1 MKNKIIK
8 LVLLPSLIGALNG
21 CTGLVVTDEMVQG
34 IHKEMD
40 TNNDGYINYQEY
52 LNSGSKN
59 DVLKGAKEKGMSVDE
74 FQKWE
79 FNRADE
85 NRDGKITK
93 EELINLARK
102 EL

>member
-1 MKNKIIK
+1 MKYLNTKI
-8 LVLLPSLIGALNG
+8 VLLLSFIGALNG
-21 CTGLVVTDEMVQG
+21 CTSLMITDEMVQG

-52 LNSGSKN
+52 LSSGSKN
-59 DVLKGAKEKGMSVDE
+59 DFVKGAREKGMTVDE
-74 FQKWE
+74 FKKWE

-102 EL
+102 ES

>member
-1 MKNKIIK
+1 MEYFNTKI
-8 LVLLPSLIGALNG
+8 VLLLLLIGALNG
-21 CTGLVVTDEMVQG
+21 CTSLVVTDEMVQG
-34 IHKEMD
+34 IYKEMD

-59 DVLKGAKEKGMSVDE
+59 EMLREAKEKGMTIDE

-79 FNRADE
+79 FNRADA

-93 EELINLARK
+93 EELINLAKK